1 MKTSKQNSF
10 VAAVSN
16 FFEHSRFFIF
26 LLLLCL
32 LAASLS
38 VIIDT
43 TPKMRNNRLPA
54 IGQPAPYTLYA
65 DQDFTVV
72 DHDRTEQLRKNEADK
87 IPDHYRISGEETKRI
102 EARYERFF
110 KEVKKKEALE
120 KAGGFYVHTPND
132 DIQEQVENLAA
143 ATQECLLRIADNPEQ
158 KKKLDLPF
166 KKALL
171 KGILSE
177 PVFSNLKNK
186 EWITIVDLNNRRYSI
201 QAENQQIPQSC
212 AHKIVEQALEYYTYP
227 GKNSIIQNIA
237 RCLETVLAN
246 GNLFLDQD
254 YTDALKKRKLK
265 PLDDENTIRQYIH
278 KDSLI
283 MKKGDIVTKD
293 IQERVKAYR
302 EQLMKTSRGL
312 NIYKVIREN
321 ILLCLAVILAMGMYL
336 FRVQPAFVRSNRSLW
351 LLGLITIL
359 SLLLN
364 KVFLEGFL
372 RLTQHQIAIPY
383 DMLYFALPIGL
394 SSILVAVIFGVR
406 TAFFVSFFVSLISAL
421 PMENQFQMVFAGLL
435 INSGGAIAVRNV
447 KNYRSFFVRGF
458 LGTALSSLLVAC
470 VFYLKVNPG
479 PELLKWLVLFPFVT
493 GMLTAVLAQL
503 LLYLLELV
511 FDVNTAMSLQICA
524 DRNHPLLKEL
534 QEKAP
539 GTYHHCESVAQLA
552 KTAAADAGLDPIKA
566 EVCALFHDVG
576 KLEQPEYFTENNPGK
591 DAHKELNDPHMS
603 AIIIRSHVTEFGPE
617 LARKYKLKKIL
628 RDTIIQHHGTSFVGN
643 FYQKALDAEWE
654 KALKQAKERVLA
666 PDQAQALAETLV
678 QPQLEKIKVED
689 YRYPGPLPSDKE
701 ICLVMLAD
709 CCEAASRSMEKTQD
723 KIETLVNSIFQNKA
737 RDGQLDNSQLTQ
749 KELAIVKKS
758 FISTLI
764 TMNHARIATHP
775 KEEKKYEDDL
785 FVAAGK
791 KVPAP

>member
-1 MKTSKQNSF
+1 MKTSRLNSF
-10 VAAVSN
+10 VSAVSN

-26 LLLLCL
+26 LLLVCL

-43 TPKMRNNRLPA
+43 TPKIRDSHLPA
-54 IGQPAPYTLYA
+54 VGQPAPYTLYA
-65 DQDFTVV
+65 DQDFTLV
-72 DHDRTEQLRKNEADK
+72 DHDRTEQLRRKEADK

-110 KEVKKKEALE
+110 EEVKKKEALE
-120 KAGGFYVHTPND
+120 KAGGFYVHSPND
-132 DIQEQVENLAA
+132 DIQEQVEKLAA
-143 ATQECLLRIADNPEQ
+143 ATQECLLRIVDNPEQ

-171 KGILSE
+171 EGILSE
-177 PVFSNLKNK
+177 PVFSNLKNR
-186 EWITIVDLNNRRYSI
+186 ERIAIVDLNNRRYSI
-201 QAENQQIPQSC
+201 LAENQLTPQTC
-212 AHKIVEQALEYYTYP
+212 AHKIAEKALEYYTYP
-227 GKNSIIQNIA
+227 DKAGITRNIA

-265 PLDDENTIRQYIH
+265 PQDDENTIRQYIH

-283 MKKGDIVTKD
+283 MKKGAVVTKD

-302 EQLMKTSRGL
+302 EQLLKTSHGQ

-336 FRVQPAFVRSNRSLW
+336 FRVQPDFVRSNRSLW

-364 KVFLEGFL
+364 KAFLEGFL
-372 RLTQHQIAIPY
+372 RLTQHQIAIPH

-394 SSILVAVIFGVR
+394 SSILVSVIFGVR
-406 TAFFVSFFVSLISAL
+406 TAFFVSFFVSLVSAL
-421 PMENQFQMVFAGLL
+421 PMENQFQMVIAGLL

-447 KNYRSFFVRGF
+447 KNYRSFLVRGF
-458 LGTALSSLLVAC
+458 LGTAMSSLLVAC

-479 PELLKWLVLFPFVT
+479 PDLLKWLVLFPFVT
-493 GMLTAVLAQL
+493 GLLTAVLAQL
-503 LLYLLELV
+503 LLYLLELA
-511 FDVNTAMSLQICA
+511 FGVNTAMSLQICA
-524 DRNHPLLKEL
+524 DLNHPLLKEL
-534 QEKAP
+534 QRKAP
-539 GTYHHCESVAQLA
+539 GTYHHCISVSQLA
-552 KTAAADAGLDPIKA
+552 KTAAEDAGLDPIKA

-576 KLEQPEYFTENNPGK
+576 KLPQAEYFTENNPGK
-591 DAHKELNDPHMS
+591 DKHKEDNNPSMS
-603 AIIIRSHVTEFGPE
+603 ATIIRSHVTKFGPE

-643 FYQKALDAEWE
+643 FYQKAKEAEEE
-654 KALKQAKERVLA
+654 KALKKAREQVLA
-666 PDQAQALAETLV
+666 PNQEQEVQALAKTLV
-678 QPQLEKIKVED
+678 QPVKEED
-689 YRYPGPLPSDKE
+689 YRYPGPLPADKE

-709 CCEAASRSMEKTQD
+709 CCEAASRSMEKTQE
-723 KIETLVNSIFQNKA
+723 KIETLVNSIFQNKIK
-737 RDGQLDNSQLTQ
+737 DGQLDKSLLTL
-749 KELAIVKKS
+749 KELALIRKS
-758 FISTLI
+758 FIATLVP
-764 TMNHARIATHP
+764 MNHARIATHP
-775 KEEKKYEDDL
+775 EEEKKYEDDL

-791 KVPAP
+791 KVPSP